1 MIVPAGVGF
10 RPQVTGK
17 IPTVVSAVHSR
28 GHAELVRE
36 GIWVSW
42 ISVAPIVGITLHPTQ
57 GLAGFLLQPY
67 LRQAPITFLIACV
80 LVLLMVAV
88 LALWRRR
95 ATERA
100 EHPFSGELGML
111 RAIVG
116 SLPDLIYVKDENS
129 RFLLGNQG
137 VAEALGAASCAD
149 LIGKTDYDYFP
160 EDVAAAF
167 YQDEQKILQT
177 GQPLVEQDEHL
188 QLPDGR
194 ERWVLTTKVPYRDSE
209 GQTVGIIG
217 IGRNITAIKDT
228 EAELKRSRENLHF
241 KATHDGLTSLLNRE
255 AILDMLG
262 REMTRGSREG
272 SSAAVLLA
280 DLDHFKQINDRFGH
294 PVGDEVLRET
304 ARRFLRAVRSYDLV
318 GRYGGE
324 EFLIL
329 LPGCSEAE
337 SFSQAERLRKQLT
350 QNDIRVN
357 DTSLRVTASFGVTAA
372 IRGEPWTPEGLIR
385 KADEALYVAK
395 KSGRNRVEILAYN
408 SSPAPSPADVAVAS

>member
-1 MIVPAGVGF
+1 M
-10 RPQVTGK
+10 
-17 IPTVVSAVHSR
+17 
-28 GHAELVRE
+28 
-36 GIWVSW
+36 
-42 ISVAPIVGITLHPTQ
+42 APSVGITLHPMQ

-67 LRQAPITFLIACV
+67 LRRAPITFLIACV
-80 LVLLMVAV
+80 IVLLMAAV
-88 LALWRRR
+88 LALWRRT
-95 ATERA
+95 AAEGA

-137 VAEALGAASCAD
+137 VVEALGAASCAD

-167 YQDEQKILQT
+167 HQDEQKILQT
-177 GQPLVEQDEHL
+177 GQPLVGQDEHL

-194 ERWVLTTKVPYRDSE
+194 ERWILTTKVPYRDSE

-262 REMTRGSREG
+262 REMTRASREG

-280 DLDHFKQINDRFGH
+280 DLDHFKQINDQFGH

-329 LPGCSEAE
+329 LGGCPG
-337 SFSQAERLRKQLT
+337 T
-350 QNDIRVN
+350 
-357 DTSLRVTASFGVTAA
+357 
-372 IRGEPWTPEGLIR
+372 
-385 KADEALYVAK
+385 EALARADQLRRTIEASPFVTGRGPIPLTISIGVLPTREWSYPSTDQVLREVDIALYAAK
-395 KSGRNRVEILAYN
+395 AGGRNRCSVAAR
-408 SSPAPSPADVAVAS
+408 PAPTPET

>member
-167 YQDEQKILQT
+167 YQDEQKILRT
-177 GQPLVEQDEHL
+177 GQPLVGQDEHL

-194 ERWVLTTKVPYRDSE
+194 ERWILTTKVPYRDAE

-217 IGRNITAIKDT
+217 IGRNITAIKDA

-241 KATHDGLTSLLNRE
+241 KATHDSLTSLLNRE

-262 REMTRGSREG
+262 REMTRASREG

-329 LPGCSEAE
+329 LGGCPG
-337 SFSQAERLRKQLT
+337 T
-350 QNDIRVN
+350 
-357 DTSLRVTASFGVTAA
+357 
-372 IRGEPWTPEGLIR
+372 
-385 KADEALYVAK
+385 EALARADQLRRTIEASPFVTGRGSIPLTISIGVLPTREWGYPATDQVLREVDIALYAAK
-395 KSGRNRVEILAYN
+395 AAGRNRCSVAAH
-408 SSPAPSPADVAVAS
+408 PAPTPEA